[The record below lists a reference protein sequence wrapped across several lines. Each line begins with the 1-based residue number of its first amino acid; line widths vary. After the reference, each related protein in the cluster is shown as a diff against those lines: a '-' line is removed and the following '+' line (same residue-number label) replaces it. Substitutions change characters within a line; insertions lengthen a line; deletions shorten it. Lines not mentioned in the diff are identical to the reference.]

1 MQALA
6 ERTGAHVI
14 TFITRGHVD
23 DLVVPGWHATTD
35 SVNFLPDVLKLSA
48 WDVVRMF
55 EQWACARSSSKF
67 QPSLATAEAYRGQT
81 DSLQRETVLSIRA
94 EIVKNVQAGLST

>member
-35 SVNFLPDVLKLSA
+35 SVNFLPDTLKLSA

-55 EQWACARSSSKF
+55 EQWACARSSSRLQF
-67 QPSLATAEAYRGQT
+67 SSVAAGAY
-81 DSLQRETVLSIRA
+81 
-94 EIVKNVQAGLST
+94 